1 MLILLIYNPSQ
12 QHNKKEK
19 IMTVFK
25 KTASVLG
32 TLLVATTLS
41 VSAFANSSVEQLQKN
56 GKVRIGVFSDKP
68 PFGYVD
74 KEGKNQG
81 FDVEIAKAVSK
92 DLLGNEN
99 AAEFVLVEAANRVE
113 YLQSNKVDIILANFT
128 VTPARKEVVDFAKP
142 YMQVALGVV
151 SKDGAV
157 ITDVKQLEGKT
168 LLVNKGTTADAYF
181 TKNFPN
187 VKLLKF
193 EQNTETFE
201 ALRDGRA
208 DALAHDNTLLFAWAK
223 ENPGFTVGIKNL
235 GDQDFIAAAVKK
247 GNTSLLNWLDAEFE
261 KLGKSGQLKQAYD
274 KTLLPVYGNTINE
287 KDVLV
292 EYK

>member
-1 MLILLIYNPSQ
+1 MN
-12 QHNKKEK
+12 
-19 IMTVFK
+19 VFK
-25 KTASVLG
+25 KTAAVLG
-32 TLLVATTLS
+32 ALFVATTLS
-41 VSAFANSSVEQLQKN
+41 VSAQANSSVEQLQKA

-81 FDVEIAKAVSK
+81 FDVEIAKVLTK
-92 DLLGNEN
+92 DLLGDEN
-99 AAEFVLVEAANRVE
+99 KAEFVLVEAANRVE

-181 TKNFPN
+181 SKNFPK

-201 ALRDGRA
+201 ALRDGRG

-223 ENPGFTVGIKNL
+223 ENPGFTVGVKNL

-247 GNTSLLNWLDAEFE
+247 GNTSLLAWLDTEFE
-261 KLGKSGQLKQAYD
+261 KLAKSGALKQAYD
-274 KTLLPVYGNTINE
+274 KTLLPVYGDTINE

>member
-1 MLILLIYNPSQ
+1 
-12 QHNKKEK
+12 
-19 IMTVFK
+19 MTVFK

-151 SKDGAV
+151 SKEGAV